1 MYDVYYKQ
9 SGWDYASK
17 PIEEAMGPIED
28 DQWFGCSTCHDPE
41 TMELRVYQQGFID
54 SMARRGI
61 DVNNASHNDKRA
73 YVCAQSHNEYY
84 FMKEDGRVNHPFD
97 NGLDAES
104 ESQF

>member
-41 TMELRVYQQGFID
+41 TMELRVY
-54 SMARRGI
+54 
-61 DVNNASHNDKRA
+61 
-73 YVCAQSHNEYY
+73 
-84 FMKEDGRVNHPFD
+84 
-97 NGLDAES
+97 
-104 ESQF
+104 